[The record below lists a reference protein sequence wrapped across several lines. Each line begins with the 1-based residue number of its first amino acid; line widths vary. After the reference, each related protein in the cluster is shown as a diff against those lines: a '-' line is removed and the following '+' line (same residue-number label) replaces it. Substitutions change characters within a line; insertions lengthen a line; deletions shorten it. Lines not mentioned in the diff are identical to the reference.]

1 MSALANKEA
10 TALGREYANG
20 ILLQSGRSRIAVVS
34 NDRYVVTRP
43 IGVME
48 RWHIFAYAAP

>member
-1 MSALANKEA
+1 M
-10 TALGREYANG
+10 TASGREYANG